1 MWSFYSMICLTA
13 GHNAK
18 PIFCSCHSC
27 FDICVME
34 EKQWGLIGL
43 GRLKIIAFASQ
54 GSEEEDEGP
63 GFAVGDPILLFFSQM
78 KSLAANEE
86 KHTDT

>member
-54 GSEEEDEGP
+54 GSEEEDEGR
-63 GFAVGDPILLFFSQM
+63 GFAVGDPILLFFFFH
-78 KSLAANEE
+78 K
-86 KHTDT
+86 